1 MRHGETVDNALQ
13 LMQGQVQG
21 ELNAEGIRQA
31 QRVRDELAQTHID
44 AFVASDLKRSFDTAH
59 IVAEP
64 HQLTVNLTPLLRE
77 RDWGDFTGRYIP
89 DLKGLPW
96 PDNVEKLDHLLA
108 RARQFLHFIYNEYEG
123 LTVLA
128 VGHGII
134 NKAIQAVYY
143 DCQMKDVSRMTNAEV
158 RTLQLDKRFI
168 EQNEAALSKHVGR
181 KDETNDKKFCI
192 T

>member
-1 MRHGETVDNALQ
+1 MRHGETIDNARQ
-13 LMQGQVQG
+13 IMQGQVQG
-21 ELNAEGIRQA
+21 ELNEEGRKQA
-31 QRVRDELAQTHID
+31 IKVRDELAGKHFD
-44 AFVASDLKRSFDTAH
+44 AFVASDLKRSMDTAS

-64 HQLTVNLTPLLRE
+64 HGATIVTTPLLRE

-96 PDNVEKLDHLLA
+96 PDNVEKLEHLLD
-108 RARQFLHFIYNEYEG
+108 RARQFLHYIYMKYPNQK
-123 LTVLA
+123 VLA

-143 DCQMKDVSRMTNAEV
+143 NCQMPEVTRMTNAEI
-158 RTLQLDKRFI
+158 RLLQLEHDFQGK
-168 EQNEAALSKHVGR
+168 EQQ
-181 KDETNDKKFCI
+181 ETTNNKKFR